1 MTNPQQKPR
10 RSIIDALRDKPEK
23 TRKRILWVSVIF
35 ITIILFSLWIL
46 QLETNIANA
55 DLQNLPKPE
64 IEGENFKNDIN
75 DIDELI
81 KELKDISGKNF
92 QELKNL
98 NENLEELKSFVPEG
112 EPER

>member
-1 MTNPQQKPR
+1 MTNSQQKPR
-10 RSIIDALRDKPEK
+10 RNIIDTLRGKPEK
-23 TRKRILWVSVIF
+23 TRKRILWISVIF
-35 ITIILFSLWIL
+35 ITIVLFSLWIL
-46 QLETNIANA
+46 QLKANTASA

-64 IEGENFKNDIN
+64 IEGENFKN

-98 NENLEELKSFVPEG
+98 NENLEELQKYETD
-112 EPER
+112 